1 MISNIGGFENSES
14 HLPLRV
20 FLCYSP
26 GNVPNVV
33 VVDHLQDVV
42 LWKHESNSLH
52 YAKYLK
58 TSKALDGNKKRDL
71 ESCNTILL
79 RSIEHVP

>member
-1 MISNIGGFENSES
+1 MISNNGGFENWES
-14 HLPLRV
+14 HLV

-26 GNVPNVV
+26 GNVPYVV
-33 VVDHLQDVV
+33 VVDDLQDVV

-52 YAKYLK
+52 HAKYLK
-58 TSKALDGNKKRDL
+58 TSKTLDGKKKRDF